1 MKFRST
7 ILLLAVALGIG
18 AYIWF
23 VEKSQLS
30 TDERE
35 EKEKLVFSV
44 KADEID
50 RVELVRERTRSF
62 SRRLRTAPGTSRSR
76 CSTALTRA
84 RSSPSCA
91 ASRG

>member
-50 RVELVRERTRSF
+50 RVGIEKVNIRSV
-62 SRRLRTAPGTSRSR
+62 
-76 CSTALTRA
+76 LTCK
-84 RSSPSCA
+84 SKHGVCA
-91 ASRG
+91 HLPTCWNKSICL